1 MGIKWI
7 ADLRSHEWGLGM
19 GKAWGAQFVLWDC
32 GGGLR
37 SWPVVWNSGKSSISI
52 FEQFFASVDKIF
64 ILGVGGLGAGL

>member
-37 SWPVVWNSGKSSISI
+37 SWLVVLNSALREK
-52 FEQFFASVDKIF
+52 FNFNF
-64 ILGVGGLGAGL
+64 

>member
-1 MGIKWI
+1 MNG
-7 ADLRSHEWGLGM
+7 DWGWARLG
-19 GKAWGAQFVLWDC
+19 GVQFVLWDC